1 MHEGQ
6 EINLEGILDGSP
18 QLVACKIIERIIR
31 HGRGEWNSQC
41 LVLDKSTL
49 KNLDVHIQPIINKHK
64 KILDDFLP
72 GLPPKRGFYDII

>member
-41 LVLDKSTL
+41 LVLEKSTL
-49 KNLDVHIQPIINKHK
+49 KNLDVHINIPLIIK
-64 KILDDFLP
+64 KYKKGSCEGP
-72 GLPPKRGFYDII
+72 